1 MQERRSGAFATEESM
16 EIELGI
22 CGFTQNRIIKISG
35 KWQSADCSL
44 SLSAGFKETLSR
56 LADLHA
62 LDIKNASENWSLD

>member
-1 MQERRSGAFATEESM
+1 M

-22 CGFTQNRIIKISG
+22 CGFTQNRIIKIDG
-35 KWQSADCSL
+35 KWQSAESSL

-62 LDIKNASENWSLD
+62 LDIENASRKLLQA